1 MQNQTL
7 TSDHEIKKLLI
18 ERYKQRA
25 KIVYKYPSPYYGKA
39 LWEKSEILNK
49 VKELEKIDKKS

>member
-1 MQNQTL
+1 MQNQPL

-25 KIVYKYPSPYYGKA
+25 KMVYKYPSPYYGKA
-39 LWEKSEILNK
+39 IYEVSELKQTIAKL
-49 VKELEKIDKKS
+49 DKTR